1 MYKIGFLVIALFG
14 LISGC
19 STYSESDKNTFDT
32 AIQKFIQKS
41 GIKYQ
46 KSESGLYYFIENEGE
61 GDNIKYTNDVSFT
74 YSGKLLNGTP
84 FDTKNSRTPVTFN
97 VKQLILGWQEAML
110 YLKKGGKAKLIV
122 PPHLGYA
129 NYELESIP
137 KNSILTFE
145 MEILDVK

>member
-1 MYKIGFLVIALFG
+1 MYKIGFLVISLFG
-14 LISGC
+14 LFSGC
-19 STYSESDKNTFDT
+19 STYSESEKNTFDT

-145 MEILDVK
+145 MEIVDVK

>member
-1 MYKIGFLVIALFG
+1 MRNIGFFVIALIG
-14 LISGC
+14 LFSGC
-19 STYSESDKNTFDT
+19 TTYSESDKQTFDT
-32 AIQKFIQKS
+32 EIQKFIQKS

-61 GDNIKYTNDVSFT
+61 GETIKYTNDVSFT

-97 VKQLILGWQEAML
+97 VKQLILGWQEAMF

-129 NYELESIP
+129 DYELESIP

-145 MEILDVK
+145 MEIVDVK